1 MLKKIA
7 ALFVLVLLL
16 KPFSQAQPFGV
27 AQEEEQK
34 RWFVGGNL
42 GLQLGYVTLVDI
54 SPLVGYMVTE
64 RYAVGAGAS
73 YKYYRV
79 RNFFY
84 DTYLNKYYH
93 LRSHIYGGQVFNRFI
108 ISRSF
113 FAHAEYEY
121 LRFRNEVYVH
131 DFINERYNKT
141 YDFVNVN
148 SVFIGGGYRQF
159 FGSASAFEIMLLY
172 NLNDTPNSPYQNPL
186 IRMGVVVGF

>member
-1 MLKKIA
+1 MLKRNLFLITLFLL
-7 ALFVLVLLL
+7 AL
-16 KPFSQAQPFGV
+16 SYSNAQRFTPV
-27 AQEEEQK
+27 EEDEQK

-42 GLQLGYVTLVDI
+42 GLQLGYVTLVDV

-64 RYAVGAGAS
+64 RYAVGVGAS

-84 DTYLNKYYH
+84 DTYLGKHYH

-113 FAHAEYEY
+113 FAHAEYEF
-121 LRFRNEVYVH
+121 LRFRNEVYVR
-131 DFINERYNKT
+131 DLVNQRYDKT

-159 FGSASAFEIMLLY
+159 FGSASAFEIMVLY
-172 NLNDTPNSPYQNPL
+172 NLNDTPDSPYQNPL
-186 IRMGVVVGF
+186 IRMGVVVGL